1 MSREGGSA
9 LRRDGRWLGLCLAAW
24 LACVPLLAQ
33 AQEILSHGHFEEV
46 ALYRPPG
53 DADAVV
59 LLVSGERGWDA
70 SASALARK
78 LAADGA
84 LVAGIDGP
92 RLRRSLHADGG
103 TCAMPAGDLENL
115 SHYLQGYARL
125 PTYRP
130 PLLVGQGEG
139 GALAYAML
147 ALADPGTFAG
157 AISMGFAPRLDLGK
171 RLCRG
176 EGVVFDAPAAGQ
188 GDAVVLRPVKKLPQ
202 PWLVLQ
208 GDRDTRFDV
217 AAALAFVG
225 GINGAALS
233 VLPGV
238 DAELRPDNGSPR
250 LRAAVRELARRSAAV
265 PEVTGSVAGLPL
277 IEVPGHAPGDT
288 FAILLS
294 GDGGW
299 AGLDKNVAA
308 ALAARG
314 IPVVGFDSL
323 RYFWQPRT
331 PQGLADDMARTAEHY
346 AVQWQLPKVLLI
358 GYSQG
363 ADVLP
368 FAVNRLPPATRER
381 VQRTVLMG
389 LGERAAFE
397 FHLDNWIGGDHDTDL
412 PILPEAMQLHAADT
426 LCIRG
431 EGEDGSLCPKLA
443 PLHARELALPGG
455 HHFDGDYARLAAAI
469 LGDTPPSP

>member
-1 MSREGGSA
+1 MIANRWRA
-9 LRRDGRWLGLCLAAW
+9 LLCG
-24 LACVPLLAQ
+24 VLLCGASLPMALC
-33 AQEILSHGHFEEV
+33 AQESVTHGHFQDV
-46 ALYRPPG
+46 ALYRPSG
-53 DADAVV
+53 EANAVV

-70 SASALARK
+70 HASALARQ
-78 LAADGA
+78 LAADGV

-92 RLRRSLHADGG
+92 RLRRDLHADGG
-103 TCAMPAGDLENL
+103 QCALPTGDLDNL
-115 SHYLQGYARL
+115 SHYLQGYVRL

-130 PLLVGQGEG
+130 PLLVGEGEG

-157 AISMGFAPRLDLGK
+157 AISAGFAPRLDLGK
-171 RLCRG
+171 KPCRG

-188 GDAVVLRPVKKLPQ
+188 GDAVALRPVIKLPQ

-208 GDRDTRFDV
+208 GDRDTRFSV
-217 AAALAFVG
+217 ADARDFTG
-225 GINGAALS
+225 GIDGAALS

-238 DAELRPDNGSPR
+238 DAGLRPDTWSPR
-250 LRAAVRELARRSAAV
+250 LRAGVRELARRSAAV
-265 PEVTGSVAGLPL
+265 PEATGSVAGLPL
-277 IEVPGHAPGDT
+277 IEVPSHAPGDT

-299 AGLDKNVAA
+299 AGLDKDVAA

-331 PQGLADDMARTAEHY
+331 PQGLADDLARITEHY
-346 AVQWQLPKVLLI
+346 AAQWQRPKVLLV

-368 FAVNRLPPATRER
+368 FAVNRLPTTTRDR

-397 FHLDNWIGGDHDTDL
+397 FHLDNWIGGDHDNDL
-412 PILPEAMQLHAADT
+412 PILPEAQRLLAADT
-426 LCIRG
+426 LCIHG
-431 EGEDGSLCPKLA
+431 DGEDGSLCPKLA

-455 HHFDGDYARLAAAI
+455 HHFDGDYARLASAI